1 MGKFL
6 LGLVIGVVV
15 GVLVVAYNPN
25 LPDEVRTT
33 LASLTGLVLRGTEE
47 AAEGVG
53 EAADVVA
60 DEARKA
66 TGGET
71 GEAVETPP
79 EPATTTEGADRP
91 VEPTAPGGEPP
102 RTE

>member
-6 LGLVIGVVV
+6 LGLIIGLVV

-25 LPDEVRTT
+25 LPDEVRAT

-47 AAEGVG
+47 AAEGIG
-53 EAADVVA
+53 EAADEVA
-60 DEARKA
+60 DEAREA
-66 TGGET
+66 TDGET
-71 GEAVETPP
+71 GAPA

-91 VEPTAPGGEPP
+91 AEPTAPGGEPP

>member
-6 LGLVIGVVV
+6 LGLVIGVIV

-47 AAEGVG
+47 AAKGIG
-53 EAADVVA
+53 KAADEVA
-60 DEARKA
+60 DEAREA
-66 TGGET
+66 TDGER
-71 GEAVETPP
+71 GEPVDAPGEGA
-79 EPATTTEGADRP
+79 PATEGAERP
-91 VEPTAPGGEPP
+91 AEPTAPAGDPP

>member
-6 LGLVIGVVV
+6 LGLIIGLVV

-25 LPDEVRTT
+25 LPDEVRAT
-33 LASLTGLVLRGTEE
+33 LEGLTGLVLRGTEE
-47 AAEGVG
+47 AAEGIG
-53 EAADVVA
+53 KAADDVA
-60 DEARKA
+60 DEAREA
-66 TGGET
+66 TDGEP

-79 EPATTTEGADRP
+79 ESATTEGADRP
-91 VEPTAPGGEPP
+91 TEPTAPGGEPP